1 MQSTEAEGRA
11 TARTALAG
19 NPSDGYRGAVLAV
32 EVPAFAAVA
41 SARAGDGTVEPASE
55 LVAATVAR
63 FARRLA
69 PEASSAG
76 VRWGT
81 TIPRSVGLGG
91 SSAVVIATV
100 RALCSL
106 HDVAIEPAAL
116 SEFALAVERKDL
128 SIPGGRQD
136 AVAQAHGGL
145 TFMDFGPPE
154 PHYEALDPSLL
165 PPLLIAWRE
174 DSGEHSG
181 VVHGDLRARFDAG
194 DGGVRAELASLARG
208 AHQARAALLAG
219 DHARFGR
226 CVDDS
231 FDARRRML
239 ALDPE
244 HVEMIECAR
253 ACGACAN
260 YTGSGGAIVA
270 ACRDDTHRER
280 VAAALDAL
288 ACGVRAL

>member
-1 MQSTEAEGRA
+1 MPTAEGRA
-11 TARTALAG
+11 SARTALVG
-19 NPSDGYRGAVLAV
+19 NPSDGYGGAVLAV

-41 SARAGDGTVEPASE
+41 SARAGDGAVEPASE
-55 LVAATVAR
+55 LVAAAVAR

-69 PEASSAG
+69 PEASSAD
-76 VRWGT
+76 VRWST
-81 TIPRSVGLGG
+81 SIPRSVGLGG

-106 HDVAIEPAAL
+106 YDIAIEPAAL
-116 SEFALAVERKDL
+116 SELALAVEREDL

-145 TFMDFGPPE
+145 TFMDFGPAE
-154 PHYEALDPSLL
+154 PRYEMLDPSLL
-165 PPLLIAWRE
+165 PPLLLAWRVE
-174 DSGEHSG
+174 SAEHSG
-181 VVHGDLRARFDAG
+181 HVHAGLRARFERG
-194 DGGVRAELASLARG
+194 DPAVRSAIGSLIRS
-208 AHQARAALLAG
+208 AHDARAALLAG
-219 DHARFGR
+219 DRDRFGE
-226 CVDDS
+226 CVDES
-231 FDARRRML
+231 FDERRRML
-239 ALDPE
+239 SLEPE

-270 ACRDDTHRER
+270 ACRDDAHRER
-280 VAAALDAL
+280 VAAALEAL